1 MDSDLPD
8 VTSDSR
14 HRILVIIGVSLA
26 IIFFAATIFAFLG
39 QAPKQSNDTQD
50 RTVNTKDNSE
60 KEAEAKNTSML
71 VQTPF
76 LFAKVD
82 TTQQKTEVY
91 KRPAGADRSDKI
103 ISIDGVFDGAKY
115 TRLGTSIA
123 FAIGGGV
130 YVSSDEGTSFKTI
143 YNAPAGE
150 EVTSLRFSK
159 HKAKLL
165 VAVTSAYGAGAS
177 AHYGNQVYKMEADG
191 SKQQKVMEVG
201 DVGLFIRDWSV
212 ESGSILYQSGCNRC
226 DQASRLTAVYS
237 MKTKKTTTLPIQ
249 DGDAIGSIALN
260 DAGTKVIYGVA
271 LHDSSIKVYGSLKD
285 SYYGPPYTIHRYDIQ
300 TKQDRVVTKL
310 GKRVANPKSYA
321 DIPAQPLIATAGTK
335 YGRQYYYVYNS
346 KITLLFDD
354 NHTEE
359 LMDSPANLQ
368 DILFVSEDQVLAT
381 IKTDSAWKL
390 VSFNPK
396 NNQQQT
402 LFEASHNDIPLGI
415 SDQF

>member
-1 MDSDLPD
+1 MDSDLPG
-8 VTSDSR
+8 VTHDIR
-14 HRILVIIGVSLA
+14 HRILILIGVSLA
-26 IIFFAATIFAFLG
+26 IIFFVAIVFAYLG
-39 QAPKQSNDTQD
+39 QTPKQ
-50 RTVNTKDNSE
+50 NTTKNGSLSKENSSE
-60 KEAEAKNTSML
+60 KEAATDNAATL

-82 TTQQKTEVY
+82 TSQQKTSVY
-91 KRPAGADRSDKI
+91 KRPPGADRSDKI
-103 ISIDGVFDGAKY
+103 IDVVGTFDGLKY
-115 TRLGTSIA
+115 TRLGSNVA
-123 FAIGGGV
+123 FAVGGSV
-130 YVSSDEGTSFKTI
+130 YGSDNEGSSFKTV
-143 YNAPAGE
+143 YTAPTGE

-165 VAVTSAYGAGAS
+165 VAVTSAYGAGAGS
-177 AHYGNQVYKMEADG
+177 HYGNQVYKMEADG
-191 SKQQKVMEVG
+191 SKQEKVMEVG
-201 DVGLFIRDWSV
+201 DVGVFIRDWSV
-212 ESGSILYQSGCNRC
+212 ESGNVLYQSGCNRC

-237 MKTKKTTTLPIQ
+237 MKTKKTTTLPTQ

-271 LHDSSIKVYGSLKD
+271 LHDPSVKVYGSIKD

-321 DIPAQPLIATAGTK
+321 DIPVQPLIATAGTK

-359 LMDSPANLQ
+359 LMDSPANFQ

-381 IKTDSAWKL
+381 IKTESAWKL

-396 NNQQQT
+396 SNQQQT